1 MKYKKGMM
9 VRIIGSIDEAG
20 YDWNTK
26 EVDMEVFVGRVGK
39 ITSTGKHKGIPVH
52 IIDGNKYGVNFT
64 DNMLEPLLT
73 LPFYVDC
80 PTEEVWNDVLKK
92 ATKMGFL
99 TKPFEWRYRCKD
111 GTPVFYFEADKHLE
125 HCHDGYKNNFGYK
138 HIPHGEFLEDET
150 KISIKKLDKL
160 DKVYSDMKTLE
171 KLINSL
177 IKI

>member
-9 VRIIGSIDEAG
+9 VRIIGSIDSKGWRWGDE
-20 YDWNTK
+20 
-26 EVDMEVFVGRVGK
+26 DMVGEVGK
-39 ITSTGKHKGIPVH
+39 ITQVCKDKESITY
-52 IIDGNKYGVNFT
+52 IIDKNKWGTNFT
-64 DNMLEPLLT
+64 ENMIEPLLT
-73 LPFYVDC
+73 PPFYVDC

-92 ATKMGFL
+92 ATEMGFL

-138 HIPHGEFLEDET
+138 HIPHSEFLEDET

-177 IKI
+177 VKI